1 MIAAISAPSRVP
13 PGSRD
18 VGPGGAAT
26 WFLWIACLACPLL
39 APHAIRAED
48 AEAPKSF
55 QPGDISIGDPIPL
68 PFAPPAT
75 RQADPPAAVPSSQA
89 VTPSVGAGVPGPA
102 GGWLGLSVAEST
114 APGRWVIA
122 DVAAGGPAAAAG
134 IRPGD
139 EIRAIEGKLL
149 ESADDVSQALTAISQ
164 GQAVRL
170 TVARADQATDVVV
183 TAEPRPSTVASKDW
197 RGSPA
202 APEGPTAAPLPVPA
216 PASVVAPVT
225 TAPTSVLATPPQP
238 ATLQP
243 RAPLPEPRTLSAAPA
258 APFVAAP
265 PSTTAGAT
273 GAPAR
278 GRTALGVRTVPI
290 DQGLQARFGLSDA
303 QGAYVIGVVE
313 DLPASRA
320 GIPPGS
326 VIVAIDNRPVR
337 SPQDL
342 TRLVTGGPI
351 DRPVSLQYVLPGGSA
366 KRADVMLQ
374 SLELP
379 LEQALAGPAAMSAT
393 DPPAL
398 QPGPAPR
405 TAQRPPPQNAVET
418 AALREEIGWL
428 RSRLER
434 LEQRLERSVDRR

>member
-1 MIAAISAPSRVP
+1 MIAAISAPYRIPRGSRNEG
-13 PGSRD
+13 PGS
-18 VGPGGAAT
+18 AAA

-39 APHAIRAED
+39 APHATRADD

-75 RQADPPAAVPSSQA
+75 RQADPPAALPSSPA

-122 DVAAGGPAAAAG
+122 DVVAAGPAAAAG

-183 TAEPRPSTVASKDW
+183 TAEPRPTTVASKDW

-202 APEGPTAAPLPVPA
+202 APEGTTATPLPVPA

-225 TAPTSVLATPPQP
+225 SAPASVLATPPQP
-238 ATLQP
+238 ATPQP
-243 RAPLPEPRTLSAAPA
+243 RAPLPEPRTFPAAPA
-258 APFVAAP
+258 APFATAT
-265 PSTTAGAT
+265 PSTTAG
-273 GAPAR
+273 GGPAR

-342 TRLVTGGPI
+342 TRLVTTGPI

-405 TAQRPPPQNAVET
+405 TAQRPPPQNATET

-434 LEQRLERSVDRR
+434 LEQRLERSFDRR

>member
-1 MIAAISAPSRVP
+1 MGFVPANAAA
-13 PGSRD
+13 
-18 VGPGGAAT
+18 
-26 WFLWIACLACPLL
+26 WLLWIAPCVSPLL
-39 APHAIRAED
+39 APHVVLADE

-68 PFAPPAT
+68 PFAPPST
-75 RQADPPAAVPSSQA
+75 RQADPPAVVPAAPAAS
-89 VTPSVGAGVPGPA
+89 PSGGTGTSGPA

-122 DVAAGGPAAAAG
+122 DVAGAGPAAAAG

-139 EIRAIEGKLL
+139 EIHAIEGKLL

-164 GQAVRL
+164 GQSVRL
-170 TVARADQATDVVV
+170 TVARADQVTDVMV
-183 TAEPRPSTVASKDW
+183 TAVPRPAQAASKDW
-197 RGSPA
+197 RGSPSAPAGTGATPPPFA
-202 APEGPTAAPLPVPA
+202 APASGGPPA
-216 PASVVAPVT
+216 PAA
-225 TAPTSVLATPPQP
+225 TASVLAVPQAAAPQP
-238 ATLQP
+238 PA
-243 RAPLPEPRTLSAAPA
+243 ALPEPRPLPATSAAP
-258 APFVAAP
+258 VAAA
-265 PSTTAGAT
+265 TTLQGVSQ
-273 GAPAR
+273 AR

-290 DQGLQARFGLSDA
+290 DQGLQARFRLSDA

-326 VIVAIDNRPVR
+326 VIVAIDSRPVR

-342 TRLVTGGPI
+342 TRLVAGGPI
-351 DRPVSLQYVLPGGSA
+351 DRPVSLQYVLPGGSE

-379 LEQALAGPAAMSAT
+379 LEQALAGPPTMSAT

-398 QPGPAPR
+398 QSGPTPR
-405 TAQRPPPQNAVET
+405 TAQRQSQQTAVET

-434 LEQRLERSVDRR
+434 LEQRLERGSDRR